1 MPLSFVAMAELLHDA
16 LRRGYAVPS
25 FCIWNAET
33 ADAVLRVAEK
43 CRAPVILMTGP
54 GELLLSYGAL
64 ADTARALAARY
75 DVPAA
80 LLLDHGNSIE
90 AVEACLAAGF
100 TSVMLDYSTKPF
112 DENVAALQQVVAL
125 ARPRGVTVEGEIG
138 AVGRVDEVTGEG
150 KGHTA
155 LTDPDEA
162 RAYAAATGVDCL
174 AVSFGNLHGNYKLP
188 PKFDFELLA
197 KLRDAAGVPLVLHG
211 GSGTPPDDLR
221 RAIALGIAKVNVA
234 SELNRALREALVKR
248 WAAGEKLWV
257 PSALH
262 EAMAAFA
269 ATTEKW
275 IHLTAAAGKARL

>member
-1 MPLSFVAMAELLHDA
+1 MADLMSDA

-33 ADAVLRVAEK
+33 ADTVLRVAQR

-64 ADTARALAARY
+64 ADTARVLAARY

-80 LLLDHGNSIE
+80 LHLDHGNTME

-100 TSVMLDYSTKPF
+100 TSVMLDYSTRPF
-112 DENVAALQQVVAL
+112 DENVAALKQVAAL

-155 LTDPDEA
+155 LTDPGEA
-162 RAYAAATGVDCL
+162 RAYVEATGVDCL

-221 RAIALGIAKVNVA
+221 RAIELGIAKVNVA
-234 SELNRALREALVKR
+234 SELNKVLREVLVKR
-248 WAAGEKLWV
+248 WTAGERLWV

-262 EAMAAFA
+262 EAMAAFGA
-269 ATTEKW
+269 AVEKW
-275 IHLTAAAGKARL
+275 IGLTAAAGKA

>member
-1 MPLSFVAMAELLHDA
+1 MAELLDDG

-33 ADAVLRVAEK
+33 ADTVLRVAQK
-43 CRAPVILMTGP
+43 HRAPVLLMTGP

-80 LLLDHGNSIE
+80 LLLDHGNSME

-162 RAYAAATGVDCL
+162 RAYVQATSVDCL
-174 AVSFGNLHGNYKLP
+174 AISFGNLHGNYTAP
-188 PKFDFELLA
+188 PKFDFGLLA

-221 RAIALGIAKVNVA
+221 RAIALGIAKVNIA
-234 SELNRALREALVKR
+234 SELNRAFREVLVKR
-248 WAAGEKLWV
+248 WNAGEKLWV
-257 PSALH
+257 PRALH
-262 EAMAAFA
+262 QAMEAFA
-269 ATTEKW
+269 AIAEKW
-275 IHLTAAAGKARL
+275 IHLTGAAGKA

>member
-1 MPLSFVAMAELLHDA
+1 MAELFGDA

-33 ADAVLRVAEK
+33 ANTVLRVAQK
-43 CRAPVILMTGP
+43 CRAPVMLMTGP

-100 TSVMLDYSTKPF
+100 TSVMLDYSTRPL
-112 DENVAALQQVVAL
+112 DENVAALKQVVAL

-138 AVGRVDEVTGEG
+138 AVGRVDEMTGEG

-155 LTDPDEA
+155 LTDPDQA
-162 RAYAAATGVDCL
+162 RAYVEATHVDCL
-174 AVSFGNLHGNYKLP
+174 AISFGNLHGNYKLP
-188 PKFDFELLA
+188 PKFDFDLLA

-211 GSGTPPDDLR
+211 GSGTPPDQLA
-221 RAIALGIAKVNVA
+221 RAISLGIAKVNVA
-234 SELNRALREALVKR
+234 SELNKALRETLVER
-248 WAAGEKLWV
+248 WSAGEKLWV

-262 EAMAAFA
+262 EGMDAFA
-269 ATTEKW
+269 AAVEKW
-275 IHLTAAAGKARL
+275 IHLTSAEGKA

>member
-1 MPLSFVAMAELLHDA
+1 MNFVPMAELFGDA

-33 ADAVLRVAEK
+33 ANTVLRVAQK
-43 CRAPVILMTGP
+43 CRAPVMLMTGP

-100 TSVMLDYSTKPF
+100 TSVMLDYSTRPL
-112 DENVAALQQVVAL
+112 DENVAALKQVVAL

-138 AVGRVDEVTGEG
+138 AVGRVDEMTGEG

-155 LTDPDEA
+155 LTDPDQA
-162 RAYAAATGVDCL
+162 RAYVEATHVDCL
-174 AVSFGNLHGNYKLP
+174 AISFGNLHGNYKLP
-188 PKFDFELLA
+188 PKFDFDLLA

-211 GSGTPPDDLR
+211 GSGTPPDQLA
-221 RAIALGIAKVNVA
+221 RAISLGIAKVNVA
-234 SELNRALREALVKR
+234 SELNKALRETLVER
-248 WAAGEKLWV
+248 WSAGEKLWV

-262 EAMAAFA
+262 EGMDAFA
-269 ATTEKW
+269 AAVEKW
-275 IHLTAAAGKARL
+275 IHLTGAEGKA

>member
-1 MPLSFVAMAELLHDA
+1 MGNLLSRAF
-16 LRRGYAVPS
+16 RRGYAVPS

-33 ADAVLRVAEK
+33 ADTVLRVAAK

-64 ADTARALAARY
+64 ADTARALASRY

-80 LLLDHGNSIE
+80 LHLDHGNTME
-90 AVEACLAAGF
+90 AVQACLAAGF
-100 TSVMLDYSTKPF
+100 TSVMLDYSNKSF
-112 DENVAALQQVVAL
+112 AENVAALQQVVAL

-155 LTDPDEA
+155 LSDPDEA
-162 RAYAAATGVDCL
+162 RAYVGATGVDCL

-188 PKFDFELLA
+188 PKFDFDLLA

-211 GSGTPPDDLR
+211 GSGTPPDQLA
-221 RAIALGIAKVNVA
+221 RAISLGIAKVNVA
-234 SELNRALREALVKR
+234 SELNKVLRDTLVKR
-248 WAAGEKLWV
+248 WTAGEKLWV

-262 EAMAAFA
+262 EGMAAFA
-269 ATTEKW
+269 AAVEKW
-275 IHLTAAAGKARL
+275 LHLTAAAGKA